1 MARRRSRLPWQ
12 YDDKTQ
18 TFTTPAGPVSLRDL
32 ADARYALATGR
43 LDFPGPW
50 AGWKLRDGA
59 LRGPH
64 RITLRPFTAAEFGRW
79 LQETSA
85 QDARMTNGQKRT
97 RQTLRVVK

>member
-12 YDDKTQ
+12 YDDGTQ

-43 LDFPGPW
+43 LDFLGPW

-64 RITLRPFTAAEFGRW
+64 RITLRPFTAVEFGRW
-79 LQETSA
+79 LQEANA
-85 QDARMTNGQKRT
+85 QDARRFAEQTTT
-97 RQTLRVVK
+97 RPILRIVK